1 MGHVC
6 TDILSVQWRTGQ
18 QFQVR
23 ICQLSADLLTRFEG
37 QLSSRFDISVFGH
50 DVGFLFGGVVMAKLG
65 VIVLQVTLPCSHSN
79 TQNDQVANGQSRRPH
94 LVPSFRRDE
103 PRSDIWHLGGRG
115 RWRRQLFK
123 QDTPEVQNMVGRQTR
138 SLP

>member
-23 ICQLSADLLTRFEG
+23 LCQLSADLLTRFEG

-65 VIVLQVTLPCSHSN
+65 VIVLQVTLPCN
-79 TQNDQVANGQSRRPH
+79 T
-94 LVPSFRRDE
+94 
-103 PRSDIWHLGGRG
+103 
-115 RWRRQLFK
+115 
-123 QDTPEVQNMVGRQTR
+123 QTR
-138 SLP
+138 SGRERTIAAPSSHALISPR